1 MKASIR
7 LTLLIIGSIILI
19 IMVVPVFLP
28 GDITVEATTEIK
40 ASPETV
46 FNEVNVL
53 RNWKAWSPFE
63 DDSTMVD
70 KYSGQ
75 DKGVG
80 AKRTWTSRH
89 MGNGNMVITKSV
101 PGRLIETKLD
111 YGAPGAAEGRW
122 TFTNEQGKTQVKWQL
137 HILRLQYPFG
147 KWLGLIMNK
156 MMTPVLEKGLN
167 NLKTKME
174 KQKAGTISKNTP

>member
-1 MKASIR
+1 MKASLR
-7 LTLLIIGSIILI
+7 LTLLIIVAIVLI
-19 IMVVPVFLP
+19 FMAIPVFLP
-28 GDITVEATTEIK
+28 GDVTVEVTTEIK

-53 RNWKAWSPFE
+53 KNWKSWSPFE
-63 DDSTMVD
+63 ADSTMIN
-70 KYSGQ
+70 KYSGP

-80 AKRTWTSRH
+80 ASRIWTSRH

-101 PGRLIETKLD
+101 PWQLIETKQD
-111 YGAPGAAEGRW
+111 FGAPGGAEGRW
-122 TFTNEQGKTQVKWQL
+122 TFTNKDGKTEVKWQL

-156 MMTPVLEKGLN
+156 MTTPVLEKGLN
-167 NLKTKME
+167 NLKIITE
-174 KQKAGTISKNTP
+174 KQKAVPAPQKTP